1 LLDEFSTIFA
11 EPTGMPP
18 PHSRDHCINLVPGS
32 SPVAVRHYRYPVSHK
47 DELERQCSTML
58 AQGLIQRSTSA
69 FSSPVL
75 LVKKVDGTWW
85 FCVDYIALNAITIK
99 DAYPIPVV
107 DELHGA
113 HYLTKLDL

>member
-1 LLDEFSTIFA
+1 
-11 EPTGMPP
+11 
-18 PHSRDHCINLVPGS
+18 
-32 SPVAVRHYRYPVSHK
+32 
-47 DELERQCSTML
+47 ML

-75 LVKKVDGTWW
+75 LVKKADGTWW

-107 DELHGA
+107 DELHGTR
-113 HYLTKLDL
+113 YLTKLDL